1 MSEMISNNLKNTND
15 CLDEISKEMTEI
27 TKSLECTQDQLEEE
41 IKNIKENIRNLGT
54 SMKGIKEDLLDPD
67 DAFSKLIELED
78 IWKRSNLHE
87 GNEETQNQTWEDC
100 ETKI

>member
-1 MSEMISNNLKNTND
+1 MEERFKKHETKMSEMRSNNLKNTND

-54 SMKGIKEDLLDPD
+54 SIKGIKEDLLDPD

-78 IWKRSNLHE
+78 I
-87 GNEETQNQTWEDC
+87 
-100 ETKI
+100 

>member
-1 MSEMISNNLKNTND
+1 MEERFKKHETKTSEMISNNLKNTND

-27 TKSLECTQDQLEEE
+27 TKSLECTQGQLEEE

-78 IWKRSNLHE
+78 I
-87 GNEETQNQTWEDC
+87 
-100 ETKI
+100 

>member
-1 MSEMISNNLKNTND
+1 MEERFKKHETKTSEMISNNLKNTND

-27 TKSLECTQDQLEEE
+27 TKSLECTQGQLEEE

-54 SMKGIKEDLLDPD
+54 SIKGIKEDLLDPD

-78 IWKRSNLHE
+78 I
-87 GNEETQNQTWEDC
+87 
-100 ETKI
+100 

>member
-1 MSEMISNNLKNTND
+1 MEERFKKHETKMSEMRSNNLKNTND

-27 TKSLECTQDQLEEE
+27 TKSLECTQGQLEEE

-54 SMKGIKEDLLDPD
+54 SIKGIKEDLLDPD

-78 IWKRSNLHE
+78 I
-87 GNEETQNQTWEDC
+87 
-100 ETKI
+100 

>member
-1 MSEMISNNLKNTND
+1 MEERFKKHETKMSEMISNNLKNTND

-27 TKSLECTQDQLEEE
+27 TKSLECTQGQLEEE

-78 IWKRSNLHE
+78 I
-87 GNEETQNQTWEDC
+87 
-100 ETKI
+100 